1 MVGWEGVVKERKGD
15 QEEVDLQ
22 SPGRSIPG
30 IWWQNIPIPTTCL
43 IRDKVHELSTS
54 MRLDNRNVAEEE
66 LMFW

>member
-1 MVGWEGVVKERKGD
+1 MKERKGD

-22 SPGRSIPG
+22 SLGRSIPG
-30 IWWQNIPIPTTCL
+30 FLEQNIPIPTTCL
-43 IRDKVHELSTS
+43 VKDKVHELSTS